1 MKKDFLDALK
11 ERVLVCDGAMGTVL
25 YAKGVYINQCFEALN
40 LSNPSM
46 VKEIH
51 SEYIKAGA
59 EIIETNTFG
68 ANRLKLSHFGL
79 EKKLREI
86 NEAGV
91 KIAREASQDKVYV
104 AGSIGPLSIDLDATG
119 TSNKELARADFKEQ
133 AKALFNAGVDLF
145 IIETIPALNEMYE
158 AIKAIKEITDLPI
171 IAQMTVN
178 EKGLTANG
186 ETPEDIVKI
195 LEDWGANVVGLNCSV
210 GPVIIL
216 DCIEKMRK
224 VSKIYLSA
232 QPNAG
237 IPRKVD
243 GRSIYLCTPEY
254 MAEYAKRM
262 IQVGVNIVG
271 GCCGTTPTHIK
282 AINAAV
288 KALRPVRSHSE
299 LEIRMTIPQEELK
312 VIGETERAKK
322 SEFARKI
329 VEGKFVISVEIDP
342 PKGTDYSK
350 VVEGAKL
357 MKENAIDAINIAD
370 GPRATARMSPLAM
383 AMIFKN
389 EVGIEPIVHYCC
401 RDRNILG
408 MQSDL
413 LGADALGIRNI
424 LIITGDPPKLGDY
437 PDATAVFDVD
447 SIGLVRIASKLNRG
461 YDIAGNQIG
470 GATSFFIG
478 VGANPGAIN
487 IDEEIM
493 RFEQKVKAGAE
504 YVLTQ
509 PVFDVKLLED
519 FLKRIEHCR
528 IPVLVGILPLASYRN
543 AEFLNSEVPGMNVP
557 ENIMERMRKAG
568 SGAEARAAGTKIA
581 QEALKATKD
590 MVEGVYIM
598 PPLGRYETALKLLE
612 VLK

>member
-1 MKKDFLDALK
+1 MKKSFLDALK
-11 ERVLVCDGAMGTVL
+11 ERVLVCDGAMGTML
-25 YAKGVYINQCFEALN
+25 YAKGIYINQCFEALN
-40 LSNPSM
+40 LSNPNM
-46 VKEIH
+46 VKDVH
-51 SEYIKAGA
+51 LEYIKAGA

-68 ANRLKLSHFGL
+68 ANRLVLSHFGL
-79 EKKLREI
+79 EKKLKEI

-91 KIAREASQDKVYV
+91 RLAKEVSQEKIYV
-104 AGSIGPLSIDLDATG
+104 AGSIGPLGVDIETNG
-119 TSNKELARADFKEQ
+119 IFNKILAREVFREQ
-133 AKALFNAGVDLF
+133 AEVLFGNGIDLF
-145 IIETIPALNEMYE
+145 IIETIPTLDEMY
-158 AIKAIKEITDLPI
+158 AIIKAIREISDLPI
-171 IAQMTVN
+171 IAQMTLN
-178 EKGLTANG
+178 EKGLTARG
-186 ETPEDIVKI
+186 DTPEDVVRAI
-195 LEDWGANVVGLNCSV
+195 EDWGANVVGLNCSV

-216 DCIEKMRK
+216 DCMEKMRK
-224 VSKIYLSA
+224 VSNIYLSA

-243 GRSIYLCTPEY
+243 SRSIYLCTPEY

-262 IQVGVNIVG
+262 IQNGVNIVG

-288 KALRPVRSHSE
+288 KALRPIRSHSE
-299 LEIRMTIPQEELK
+299 FDIRMTIPQEELRIADK
-312 VIGETERAKK
+312 TEIAKK

-329 VEGKFVISVEIDP
+329 TEGKFVVSVEIDP
-342 PKGTDYSK
+342 PKGTDYSR
-350 VVEGAKL
+350 VVAGAKL
-357 MKENAIDAINIAD
+357 MKENGIDAINIAD

-447 SIGLVRIASKLNRG
+447 SIGLVRIVSKLNRG
-461 YDIAGNQIG
+461 YDIGGNPIG

-493 RFEQKVKAGAE
+493 RFEQKVQGGAE
-504 YVLTQ
+504 FVLTQ
-509 PVFDVKLLED
+509 PVFDVRLLEN
-519 FLKRIEHCR
+519 FLKRIKGCR
-528 IPVLVGILPLASYRN
+528 IPVLIGLLPLASYKN
-543 AEFLNSEVPGMNVP
+543 AEFLNNEVPGMSVP
-557 ENIMERMRKAG
+557 DDIMERIRKAG
-568 SGAEARAAGTKIA
+568 SGAEARAEGIKIA
-581 QEALKATKD
+581 QEALKETKD

-598 PPLGRYETALKLLE
+598 PPLGRYESAIKLLE
-612 VLK
+612 ILL